1 MKMVSFRAQIFL
13 VLNMPSLYT
22 LHYILMKSCHTL
34 AAFFPSL
41 VVGPDDDGVVGAG
54 EVLTAS
60 FSGAGEAGLAAEST
74 TGTSGDVLAA
84 GTSLGSASAV
94 GAAKKY
100 Y

>member
-1 MKMVSFRAQIFL
+1 M
-13 VLNMPSLYT
+13 
-22 LHYILMKSCHTL
+22 
-34 AAFFPSL
+34 
-41 VVGPDDDGVVGAG
+41 
-54 EVLTAS
+54 LTAS
-60 FSGAGEAGLAAEST
+60 FSGAGEAGLAAESA